1 VVDGPAGGTGVL
13 VPSEAGTRWHERID
27 ATGAVYGSL
36 LAGSVIVGQAPLKE
50 YVPPIELAII
60 LLATG
65 AVFWL
70 VHVYS
75 RSMGHLVVDGRFNRS
90 RLAHTMREESP
101 IMLAAVPPAAAA
113 LLLGAIGRAS
123 AAAWVALIVAI
134 AGQLVWAFVAA
145 REVGAPTRTVI
156 ASLVVNFVL
165 GMVLVLLKVF
175 VGH

>member
-1 VVDGPAGGTGVL
+1 MVDGPAGRIGDVT
-13 VPSEAGTRWHERID
+13 SQAGTRWHDRID

-50 YVPPIELAII
+50 DVPPLELAVI

-101 IMLAAVPPAAAA
+101 IILAAVPPAVAA
-113 LLLGAIGRAS
+113 LLAGAVGEAP
-123 AAAWVALIVAI
+123 AAAWAAMIVAI
-134 AGQLVWAFVAA
+134 AGQLVWAVIAA
-145 REVGAPTRTVI
+145 RGVGAPPRTVA
-156 ASLVVNFVL
+156 ASLVVNLVL
-165 GMVLVLLKVF
+165 GLALVALKVF

>member
-1 VVDGPAGGTGVL
+1 VTDT
-13 VPSEAGTRWHERID
+13 AGTRWHERID

-50 YVPPIELAII
+50 DVPPVDLAVI

-90 RLAHTMREESP
+90 RLGHTLREESP
-101 IMLAAVPPAAAA
+101 IILAAVPPAAAA
-113 LLLGAIGRAS
+113 LLAGAIGEAR
-123 AAAWVALIVAI
+123 AAAWSAMIVAV
-134 AGQLVWAFVAA
+134 AGQLVWAVVAA
-145 REVGAPTRTVI
+145 REAGAPPRTVVG
-156 ASLVVNFVL
+156 SLIVNFVL